1 MKTSLVSPAVSSPV
15 IAIKADRPQSL
26 KSVTIYFRGRKM
38 VLMQRPQRRLSLLLC
53 KMLRRS
59 MQSLFGTLARAL
71 GAGALAALASVS
83 MSAHAGIADTLPVNG
98 VVQSGAATISTAGN
112 QMTVKQA
119 TDKAIIDWQ
128 SFSIGSK
135 AGVNFIQNNANSVA
149 LNRVIGNDP
158 SRIMGSLTANGKLF
172 LINAAGILVG
182 KNAKIDVAG
191 LTASTLN
198 ITDAD
203 FTDGNMNFAADAGKV
218 IGNVKNKG
226 EIDAKDGGS
235 VYLIGANV
243 ENDGIINAPN
253 GEVLLAAGRV
263 VKLIDTTLPGVS
275 IDVGGIAGKVT
286 NLGKIMA
293 SAGTIGIGAAL
304 IDNSGVINASSVTKE
319 GGRVFLR
326 ASQDLTTT
334 STSSINADGTT
345 GGNVVLYSDQSANI
359 DGDVSAL
366 GNVDGNGG
374 VGGYV
379 ETSGKT
385 SLSVMYVPRV
395 GAGGEWYIDPY
406 DVIIAADAAGGNP
419 QVDNNVS
426 SSGGGVITADG
437 TSSLIHVG
445 TINTQLDAGVN
456 VTISTGT
463 ANDGGSEAGN
473 ITINGDANI
482 AKNGGVASKLTLE
495 ANGSITISAGAS
507 IVDNTAGG
515 LSLELDA
522 GLNSDTG
529 VSSGAIVNN
538 GTITMGSGA
547 MRTNAASFSNAGTLF
562 LGGGTLTT
570 SSNLDNVTNGTIAG
584 TGFIN
589 LNNGAGTLTNES
601 GIGGS
606 GQGGVIIGADDNT
619 FGILI
624 IEGNYTQTSSGKLT
638 IKVGNGGTGN
648 GLASDQ
654 LRVTGTAAEGNVTLA
669 GDLQINDLA
678 DATTPYAPQPG
689 DKVAFLNYTGTRS
702 GSFSSSSST
711 QVSSASTTILGN
723 LFANYLLSLSS
734 SGNDISLGYGDTGS
748 FYFSG
753 GAGNMNWTDIANWST
768 GAVPSSG
775 SPVYIDI
782 GSSAAPIQYEYN
794 LAGTTTSTID
804 TLKIVSGELDVSS
817 GTLNVNGVLSG
828 DGTLTIENAASMS
841 LNSGSSIA
849 NLNLHDSA
857 VLNTSDLTVSNSFS
871 QDGGSITING
881 SASFTQASGDLILGN
896 ILGFNAFTL
905 QANSGA
911 IGQQT
916 GTTLRGNSIDATANG
931 GITLNNSGNSIS
943 GSFAATNTGVGNI
956 GFNNDG
962 TNVLSLGTISNSATG
977 GNVTISTAGELLAT
991 LGFAAANGKV
1001 DVTAAGG
1008 MSIGANGIVAHDIDL
1023 TSTDGSAININGRL
1037 QANASNGTVTVLS
1050 AGALTQGSNG
1060 NGGITAGGL
1069 VKLTSHRDMTISSN
1083 GISAHD
1089 IDLESDSGGDII
1101 INGALAA
1108 DTTSGTI
1115 TLNSGNDISVFQNSC
1130 ATVSMSGHD
1139 ISLTTTG
1146 AGNIDIDGNLTADAS
1161 AGGTITL
1168 HSAGTIDIESNSVV
1182 SASGMVSMTAV
1193 GDLTTE
1199 GAVSGSDIS
1208 LTATGT
1214 GNIIVLGDLTAD
1226 ALTGTITLNSGSQ
1239 LISGGYY
1246 GEGYYSNTISAGGL
1260 IDFTSVGPMTIGGS
1274 GITGGNIHLTT
1285 TGQDPDNPS
1294 DIDLYAPLSATGT
1307 LKMVSTAGIDEEW
1320 NGGNGAG
1327 ITAGTVDATANNG
1340 NIYLAY
1346 DDSVNHIGTFT
1357 GTATNG
1363 GINVGNTGNLA
1374 LGNVRAD
1381 DGDIDIETVGTLT
1394 VNAGAVV
1401 TGLNVYLTTLAVP
1414 RQQEEEAFVEGSGDG
1429 DGSGNGDNGPTPVNA
1444 DMTISGNV
1452 ASTAGGIQL
1461 SSDGAIVLHGGLT
1474 ATGGDSDDSDDSG
1487 VQLYSAGAIT
1497 QDTGAAAGIHADT
1510 LYANAIKG
1518 ITLNSSGN
1526 SVNEFTAL
1534 NGNSVDG
1541 EIVGPSVDPAA
1552 GGDISLTNASATL
1565 TLDGTVNNKT
1575 ANGNVFISNTGD
1587 IIGTVPE
1594 HGHDPVPNGTFAN
1607 NKVMLTSINGNVTL
1621 ALITAANLDVS
1632 AGGSISQEQSFADIL
1647 TISGTMTAT
1656 ANTGISIDND
1666 NNVTALNHIAN
1677 FGATNS
1683 TSGDITLIN
1692 VGDGDT
1698 LGAITNNGGN
1708 VNINNTGGLVTQDT
1722 IGASGGVTIATHSPL
1737 TINGAINAGGNVN
1750 LSAGDGSSTTDAVV
1764 VNGAISSVTGLLS
1777 VLGNTV
1783 AMNAVVNTPAGSPVF
1798 PGAQPVF
1805 GAGYALNPVVVV
1817 TPPPVITPPPD
1828 ITPPPQSLPP
1838 IVTTANDQ
1846 NIVSASDKA
1855 IGDIDL
1861 PPAPDV
1867 THQTTAADS
1876 GDQTI
1881 GGDSGEFGGSK
1892 DDDSTSAKANKAP
1905 PFCS

>member
-1 MKTSLVSPAVSSPV
+1 
-15 IAIKADRPQSL
+15 
-26 KSVTIYFRGRKM
+26 M

-59 MQSLFGTLARAL
+59 MQSLFGTLTRAL

-83 MSAHAGIADTLPVNG
+83 ISAHAGIADTLPVNG

-135 AGVNFIQNNANSVA
+135 ASVNFIQNDANSVA

-198 ITDAD
+198 MTDAD
-203 FTDGNMNFAADAGKV
+203 FLNGNMNFTADTGKV

-226 EIDAKDGGS
+226 EITAKDGGS

-243 ENDGIINAPN
+243 ENDGIINAPD

-319 GGRVFLR
+319 GGRIFLR

-334 STSSINADGTT
+334 ATSSINADGTA
-345 GGNVVLYSDQSANI
+345 GGNVVLYSDQAANI

-406 DVIIAADAAGGNP
+406 DVIIVADAAGLPANG
-419 QVDNNVS
+419 QADNNAPS
-426 SSGGGVITADG
+426 SGGVITANG
-437 TSSLIHVG
+437 TSSTIHVG
-445 TINTQLDAGVN
+445 TINTQLDDGVD
-456 VTISTGT
+456 VTISTG
-463 ANDGGSEAGN
+463 AAGDGGAEAGD
-473 ITINGDANI
+473 ITINADANI
-482 AKNGGVASKLTLE
+482 VKTTGGASKLTLE

-522 GLNSDTG
+522 GYNSDTN

-570 SSNLDNVTNGTIAG
+570 SGDLTNVTNGTIAIAG

-601 GIGGS
+601 GNVPDV
-606 GQGGVIIGADDNT
+606 QGVPPSGVIIGAADDNT
-619 FGILI
+619 TGTLI
-624 IEGNYTQTSSGKLT
+624 IEGNYTQTASGRLT
-638 IKVGNGGTGN
+638 IKVGKGVNGAGALTSDKLNVTNGATGV
-648 GLASDQ
+648 G
-654 LRVTGTAAEGNVTLA
+654 GNVTLA
-669 GDLQINDLA
+669 GDLRVNDLGNV
-678 DATTPYAPQPG
+678 TTPYAPQPG
-689 DKVAFLNYTGTRS
+689 DKIAFLNYTGTRS
-702 GSFSSSSST
+702 GSFSGSST
-711 QVSSASTTILGN
+711 TQASSASTTILGN
-723 LFANYLLSLSS
+723 LFANYLLSLSN
-734 SGNDISLGYGDTGS
+734 SGHDISLGYGDTGS

-775 SPVYIDI
+775 SAVYIDI
-782 GSSAAPIQYEYN
+782 GSSAAPIQYAYDV
-794 LAGTTTSTID
+794 AGTTTSTID

-828 DGTLTIENAASMS
+828 DGTLTIENAATMS

-871 QDGGSITING
+871 EDGGSITING

-911 IGQQT
+911 IGQQP
-916 GTTLRGNSIDATANG
+916 GTTLVGTSIDATATG
-931 GITLNNSGNSIS
+931 GITLNNDGNSIS
-943 GSFAATNTGVGNI
+943 ESFAATNTGVGDI
-956 GFNNDG
+956 GFKNDYSG
-962 TNVLSLGTISNSATG
+962 TLSVGAISNSAPG
-977 GNVTISTAGELLAT
+977 GNVTISTGGVLDTSDAFT
-991 LGFAAANGKV
+991 ANGKV
-1001 DVTAAGG
+1001 AVTAG
-1008 MSIGANGIVAHDIDL
+1008 SGITVSSHGISAHDIDL
-1023 TSTDGSAININGRL
+1023 ESGGSASILLNGAL
-1037 QANASNGTVTVLS
+1037 TADALTGTVTVVS
-1050 AGALTQGSNG
+1050 ADGLTQDTHG

-1069 VKLTSHRDMTISSN
+1069 VKLTTSLGDIIIDSN
-1083 GISAHD
+1083 GISARD
-1089 IDLESDSGGDII
+1089 IDLEADGGGSITL
-1101 INGALAA
+1101 NGNLVA
-1108 DTTSGTI
+1108 DETSGTI
-1115 TLNSGNDISVFQNSC
+1115 TLNSANGIFLQSGC
-1130 ATVSMSGHD
+1130 GTVSMSGHD
-1139 ISLTTTG
+1139 ISLTASGTG
-1146 AGNIDIDGNLTADAS
+1146 TDARDIDIDGNLTADAS
-1161 AGGTITL
+1161 PGGTITL
-1168 HSAGTIDIESNSVV
+1168 HSAGTIEIESNSVV
-1182 SASGMVSMTAV
+1182 SASGMVSMTAA

-1199 GAVSGSDIS
+1199 GAVFGSDIS

-1226 ALTGTITLNSGSQ
+1226 ASTGTITLNSGSQ

-1246 GEGYYSNTISAGGL
+1246 DDDYYSNTISAGGL

-1274 GITGGNIHLTT
+1274 SITGGDIHLTT

-1294 DIDLYAPLSATGT
+1294 DIDVYAPLSTTGT
-1307 LKMVSTAGIDEEW
+1307 LKMVSAAGIDEEW
-1320 NGGNGAG
+1320 EGGNGTG
-1327 ITAGTVDATANNG
+1327 ITAGTVDATASNG

-1381 DGDIDIETVGTLT
+1381 SGDIDIETVGTLT
-1394 VNAGAVV
+1394 VSASAVV

-1414 RQQEEEAFVEGSGDG
+1414 MQQEEEAFVEGGGDG
-1429 DGSGNGDNGPTPVNA
+1429 DGNGDNGPTPVNA

-1474 ATGGDSDDSDDSG
+1474 ATGGSDDSDDSG

-1510 LYANAIKG
+1510 LYANAVGG
-1518 ITLNSSGN
+1518 ITLNSAGN

-1552 GGDISLTNASATL
+1552 SGDISLTNASATL

-1575 ANGNVFISNTGD
+1575 ADGNVFISNTGD

-1607 NKVMLTSINGNVTL
+1607 NKVTLTSINGNVTL
-1621 ALITAANLDVS
+1621 ALITAANLDVK

-1677 FGATNS
+1677 FDATNN

-1708 VNINNTGGLVTQDT
+1708 VNVDNTGGLITQDT
-1722 IGASGGVTIATHSPL
+1722 INARNGSVTIATHSPL

-1750 LSAGDGSSTTDAVV
+1750 LSAGDGTSTTDAVI

-1783 AMNAVVNTPAGSPVF
+1783 AMNAVVNTPAGSPIY

-1861 PPAPDV
+1861 PPNPDV

-1892 DDDSTSAKANKAP
+1892 DDDGTSAKANKAP